1 MEQIFLLIVLALGG
15 SAIAGSTRIVQTGE
29 QALVENLGI
38 YKRKLDPGL
47 NFLVP
52 FIDKVVYQETIRER
66 VLDIPPQPCI
76 TRDNVSITV
85 DAIVYWRIMDM
96 EKSYYKV
103 QNLQSAMT
111 NLVLTQIRSEIG
123 KLELDETFAARAQ
136 LSTILLEELDGS
148 TDPWGVKVTRVELRD
163 IIPAKAVQEAME
175 MQMSAERKKR
185 AAILTSEGERE
196 AAVNSAKGRAEAQ
209 ILQAESQQKAT
220 VLKAQGDR
228 QQQVLRSQ
236 ATAESLQI
244 IAKVLQTDPQAKEA
258 LQFVLAQNY
267 LDMGTTIGA
276 SNSSKVMFMDPKSI
290 PASIEGMKSIV
301 SDEQGQIG
309 QSR

>member
-1 MEQIFLLIVLALGG
+1 MEQIFLLIALVFGG
-15 SAIAGSTRIVQTGE
+15 SAIAGSARIVQTGD

-85 DAIVYWRIMDM
+85 DAIVYWRIMDL

-103 QNLQSAMT
+103 QNLQAAMT

-123 KLELDETFAARAQ
+123 KLELDQTFTARSQ
-136 LSTILLEELDGS
+136 LSTILLEELDES

-163 IIPAKAVQEAME
+163 IVPAQAVQEAME
-175 MQMSAERKKR
+175 LQMSAERKKR

-209 ILQAESQQKAT
+209 ILQAEAAQKST

-276 SNSSKVMFMDPKSI
+276 STSSKVMFMDPNSI

-301 SDEQGQIG
+301 SDGQTG